1 MSVLLDEE
9 TVILGTLDFDVPC
22 ATRRCDD
29 AASWA
34 LSTVCC
40 GLSTTKCDRC
50 QEIWKTRVESKV
62 GTPVRCGSCG
72 HEAVLSWDFYRVV
85 PL

>member
-1 MSVLLDEE
+1 MSTLLDED
-9 TVILGTLDFDVPC
+9 TAVLDAIDFDVPC
-22 ATRRCDD
+22 ATKRCDGI
-29 AASWA
+29 AAWA

-40 GLSTTKCDRC
+40 RISTTKCDRC
-50 QEIWKTRVESKV
+50 QEIWKAHVEAKL

-72 HEAVLSWDFYRVV
+72 HESVLSWGFYRVV